1 MRQEASVNLVN
12 FVHLKRND
20 QHLSFVYGQRCYLR
34 EWQLH
39 LVGRR
44 LILLRTAPD
53 RGC

>member
-1 MRQEASVNLVN
+1 MNMVN

-20 QHLSFVYGQRCYLR
+20 QHLSFVYGQRRYLYR

-44 LILLRTAPD
+44 LILPRTAPD